1 MWLCLIDNW
10 KAALDNRKWLH
21 AVIQLDLPVSKAK
34 LKAYGVA
41 KPGVALMQN
50 YDL

>member
-10 KAALDNRKWLH
+10 KAALDNRKWLY
-21 AVIQLDLPVSKAK
+21 AVIQLDLSKAK